1 MEKFKDKYPQFY
13 RELVKSELPQG
24 VVPEELLCSD
34 KRKFLWE
41 CKNGHQWTQVLANR
55 TKKGGSFCQYCLGK
69 LPYPGESDL
78 ATLYPDVS
86 KEWDYEKNEDTPIGF
101 ATHSRKKKWWI
112 CPQGHSYDMRV
123 INRTTGQQNCPY
135 CSGKRVLPGF
145 NDVATTRPE
154 ILKYWDY
161 EKNEITPQEI
171 TEKSAKKIWFTCGK
185 PGHSWQ
191 GTLVK
196 LGRGKSIE
204 CRVCSGHNVIPGVND
219 LASQFPEIAAEL
231 VGEDPENIYMFSTK
245 KLTWKCPQN
254 HIREVKCFYR
264 TKDNAGICY
273 ECETGRKKPKES
285 FDIEKD
291 SLIVRYPEI
300 AERFDKDKNPGVDI
314 NVVFYG
320 STKRLWWK
328 CKRGHSFR
336 RQVNAYTYQHGEC
349 PYCSNKK
356 LLQGFNDFPTIYPNL
371 LHMWDYSK
379 NKIGPENYLAKSS
392 KKVNWVCINDKDH
405 SFQKSIYAMVRTNG
419 SCPICFSEGRSG
431 LEQDLADFVMSILP
445 DNTTVLRN
453 DRSLIHPKELD
464 IYIPSKNIAIEFNG
478 LYWHSETSG
487 KDRYYHYDK
496 WKQCSDKDVQLITI
510 WEDDWVEKRSIIEKM
525 LVHKLGVDNS
535 RTIYARKTSIEEIG
549 FHISKEFL
557 DENHIQESS
566 QGSVY
571 FGLYYGDDLVAV
583 SVWRKNKK
591 KLYLDRYAT
600 SCNVVGGMGKMLKQ
614 GILYAKEHGLSQ
626 IITFADHEVSNGNL
640 YDVLGFDLDGLL
652 DPDYKYVINGQ
663 RKHKFGYRLKRFKN
677 DPELIYRD
685 GLTELQLAE
694 LNDLHRV
701 WDCGKSRY
709 VISI

>member
-13 RELVKSELPQG
+13 QELVKSELPPG
-24 VVPEELLCSD
+24 VAPEELLCSD

-86 KEWDYEKNEDTPIGF
+86 QEWDYEKNEDTPVGF

-123 INRTTGQQNCPY
+123 INRTKGQQNCPY

-145 NDVATTRPE
+145 NDVATTRPK

-161 EKNEITPQEI
+161 EKNDITPQEI
-171 TEKSAKKIWFTCGK
+171 TEKSAKKVWFTCGK
-185 PGHSWQ
+185 PEHSWQ

-196 LGRGKSIE
+196 LGRGKDII
-204 CRVCSGHNVIPGVND
+204 CRVCSGHVVIKGIND
-219 LASQFPEIAAEL
+219 LSSQFPQIAAEL
-231 VGEDPENIYMFSTK
+231 VQEDPESIYMFSSRK
-245 KLTWKCPQN
+245 VSWKCGMGHKWRASPAQRAKYNEGKCPHCYYNGRIGKSIGNIEDTNISVKSPQILN
-254 HIREVKCFYR
+254 EWDYAKNNVDPR
-264 TKDNAGICY
+264 TV
-273 ECETGRKKPKES
+273 S
-285 FDIEKD
+285 F
-291 SLIVRYPEI
+291 
-300 AERFDKDKNPGVDI
+300 
-314 NVVFYG
+314 G
-320 STKRLWWK
+320 STKKYWWK
-328 CKRGHSFR
+328 CQQGHSYE
-336 RQVNAYTYQHGEC
+336 QEVNTKVYYNQGC
-349 PYCSNKK
+349 PYCSNNRIFT
-356 LLQGFNDFPTIYPNL
+356 GFNDLATHHPHL
-371 LHMWDYSK
+371 VQWWDYDNNDDLLPTTCSK
-379 NKIGPENYLAKSS
+379 NSS
-392 KKVNWVCINDKDH
+392 KKVNWVCIHNKEH
-405 SFQKSIYAMVRTNG
+405 KFTKSVSNMVKTNG

-453 DRSLIHPKELD
+453 DRSLIRPKELD

-496 WKQCSDKDVQLITI
+496 WKQCSDKGVQLITI
-510 WEDDWVEKRSIIEKM
+510 WEDDWIEKRSIVEKM

-535 RTIYARKTSIEEIG
+535 RTIYARKTSIEEID
-549 FHISKEFL
+549 FHTSKDFL
-557 DENHIQESS
+557 DEHHIQGSS

-571 FGLYYGDDLVAV
+571 FGLYYGDYLVAV

-614 GILYAKEHGLSQ
+614 GILYAKKHGLSQ

-652 DPDYKYVINGQ
+652 DPDYKYVVDGQ

-709 VISI
+709 VIDV